1 MASFGEK
8 LKAFGQKIT
17 GTAEPEPETLPQQ
30 LLRQVD
36 EATTLTWKQVS
47 TWLAVHARLVRP
59 AVPPYKER
67 QLTCMRV
74 CCCRGPSGS
83 LSPLVLVSCSP
94 SW

>member
-36 EATTLTWKQVS
+36 EATTLTWKQVT
-47 TWLAVHARLVRP
+47 TWLAVHAFLHRHAGLD
-59 AVPPYKER
+59 KER

-74 CCCRGPSGS
+74 CCCRGPSAS
-83 LSPLVLVSCSP
+83 RSPLVLVSCSA